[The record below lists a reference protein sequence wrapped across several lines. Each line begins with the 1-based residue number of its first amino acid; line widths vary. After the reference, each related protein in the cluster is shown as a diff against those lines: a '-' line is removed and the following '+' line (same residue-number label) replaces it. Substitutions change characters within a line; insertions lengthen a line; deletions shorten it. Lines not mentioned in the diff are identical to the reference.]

1 MALIPCCECKSKVS
15 DKASA
20 CPKCGAPV
28 EPSVEAFEKKKKGDQ
43 NGCIGCLGV
52 VGLVILLA
60 IFNSPSNDGRVPL
73 GDRPEPPSASQTQ
86 PAPQTQ
92 PSLNDFDYKV
102 RQVGNSMVYENLS
115 GKDLTGVKFYAD
127 GMSVT
132 RSRFPAGS
140 TETIA
145 LETFGLR
152 PGVEVQTTMIS
163 CDQGHAV
170 RNQ

>member
-1 MALIPCCECKSKVS
+1 MALIPCCECKRKVS
-15 DKASA
+15 EKAST

-28 EPSVEAFEKKKKGDQ
+28 GPSVEAFEKKKKGDR

-52 VGLVILLA
+52 VGVVILLA
-60 IFNSPSNDGRVPL
+60 IFNSRSNDGRVPF
-73 GDRPEPPSASQTQ
+73 GDRHNSSSTPQAQPS
-86 PAPQTQ
+86 PQTQ

-127 GMSVT
+127 GKPVT